1 MARGRSFNN
10 RRHSLPGSVVLLL
23 LLLSVAL
30 IGLSGC
36 SSAPD
41 PPEAVYDTKN
51 RASRY
56 AEFGN
61 AHFNDAEYDMAL
73 RFFELALEENTTVDN
88 QPGIASNHNSIGRV
102 YLAVGRTEAAESNFQ
117 RAREV
122 ARRHN
127 APGVLVQAHSNLAE
141 LYLYREDTDAAAR
154 ELEEAQAIIAEN
166 ELEAEPIV
174 RHNLAVVQLRRG
186 KLDAAER
193 LLRGAAEQ
201 NEEAR
206 AWAELAS
213 NHYMLAAVESRR
225 DNLAAAIGEAET
237 ALAYDKR
244 AENSPGIAKD
254 LYALG
259 TLHRRSGDNEKAYD
273 YLQRATRVTVAL
285 NQYEET
291 RRNLRVLTE
300 LAEEVGDQEAAQE
313 YQRQL
318 DLLNEQEE
326 AFAASP

>member
-1 MARGRSFNN
+1 MARRCSFDHTC
-10 RRHSLPGSVVLLL
+10 RVFPGSGTLLL
-23 LLLSVAL
+23 LLLGAAI
-30 IGLSGC
+30 IGFAGC

-41 PPEAVYDTKN
+41 PPEAVYDTRN

-56 AEFGN
+56 VEFGN

-73 RFFELALEENTTVDN
+73 RLFELALEENTTVDN

-102 YLAVGRTEAAESNFQ
+102 YLAVGRSEAAESNFL
-117 RAREV
+117 RARAV
-122 ARRHN
+122 AERHD
-127 APGVLVQAHSNLAE
+127 APEALVQAHSNLAE
-141 LYLYREDTDAAAR
+141 LYLYRDETDLAAA
-154 ELEEAQAIIAEN
+154 ELEKAQAVIA
-166 ELEAEPIV
+166 AEQLAADPIV

-186 KLDAAER
+186 ELDEAAE

-225 DNLAAAIGEAET
+225 ENLQAAVAEAEA

-254 LYALG
+254 LFALG
-259 TLHRRSGDNEKAYD
+259 SLHRRAGDSDKAYD
-273 YLQRATRVTVAL
+273 YLQRATRVTIAL
-285 NQYEET
+285 NQFEET

-300 LAEEVGDQEAAQE
+300 LAREVGDEEAARE

-318 DLLNEQEE
+318 ELLNEEEE
-326 AFAASP
+326 AFVSTP